1 MVGAIQ
7 SGSSL
12 SSDMLAQIRERMF
25 ARLDTN
31 GDGQIGAEELA
42 AESQSNSQDRIP
54 ADLVDCLNK
63 ADSNGD
69 GTISKEE
76 FDSMTL
82 PEPPGKPPKG
92 FDQTVI
98 ARMREQMFSD
108 LDTNGD
114 GQIDADEIA
123 AITTKTGD
131 SDGMAADLA
140 DRISILD
147 SDGDGVISREEFESM
162 TPPDRP
168 PKNFAMNAGYR
179 PESLNTQVIG
189 DFALSLDIV
198 I

>member
-12 SSDMLAQIRERMF
+12 SADMLAQMRERMF
-25 ARLDTN
+25 ARLDTD

-42 AESQSNSQDRIP
+42 AASQSNSQDRIP
-54 ADLVDCLNK
+54 ADLVDCLNE
-63 ADSNGD
+63 ADIDGNGA
-69 GTISKEE
+69 ISKEE
-76 FDSMTL
+76 FDSMTF
-82 PEPPGKPPKG
+82 PEPPGTPPMG
-92 FDQTVI
+92 FDQTMI
-98 ARMREQMFSD
+98 AKLREQMFSD

-123 AITTKTGD
+123 AITSKTGD
-131 SDGMAADLA
+131 SDGKAANLA
-140 DRISILD
+140 ERILALD

-162 TPPDRP
+162 TPPERP
-168 PKNFAMNAGYR
+168 PMNVAMNAGYR

-189 DFALSLDIV
+189 DFASSLDIM